1 MKLLASVGAL
11 VLGAGV
17 LASGV
22 VAPATAEQ
30 TADRTMQVG
39 STDPVGACDEEV
51 GDNFSAACDLPG
63 ARLAGIEPARP
74 RISSGEVDRSGNM
87 RQVAR
92 VRLAGA
98 FTDDGDFGTDLT
110 FTGHYAIAG
119 NYEGFT
125 VYDIKKPEK
134 PKQVAQV
141 VCPGSQNDVSVYRDL
156 LILSVDSL
164 RNNDTCDNTSA
175 SMGLPVPTPNP
186 DAWEGIRVFDIS
198 NPLEPEFVT
207 SVLTEC
213 GSHTHTLAPAAAG
226 KTVYVYVSSYGP
238 SPALPNCQ
246 PPHDSI
252 SVVKV
257 PVAHPERS
265 RVVSQPVLFPDG
277 GTTDDDY
284 SSDTS
289 GCHDITAYPKR
300 DLAAGACMGD
310 GILLDI
316 SDRANPLVIDSVR
329 DTKNFAFWHSATFSN
344 SGRTVV
350 FTDELG
356 GGGGPECNKQVG
368 KKRGAD
374 GIYEVKNR
382 RLKFRSYYKI
392 SRVQSDTE
400 NCVAH
405 NGSLVPVKGRDIMVQ
420 AWYQGGTSVWEFT
433 NPRKPKELAY
443 FDRGAISDKQLVLG
457 GSWSSYW
464 YNGYIYSSDITR
476 GLEVFKVTAPWAAKA
491 SKVKQSV
498 FNAQSQ
504 PSFNG

>member
-1 MKLLASVGAL
+1 MTLPSRLAALGAL
-11 VLGAGV
+11 VLTAGV
-17 LASGV
+17 LSAGV
-22 VAPATAEQ
+22 VSPATAEP
-30 TADRTMQVG
+30 TASAPACG
-39 STDPVGACDEEV
+39 SAQEAALAAVD
-51 GDNFSAACDLPG
+51 DNFAAACDQPG
-63 ARLAGIEPARP
+63 ARLAGIEPATPKVR
-74 RISSGEVDRSGNM
+74 SGQVDRSRNM

-92 VRLAGA
+92 VPLAGA

-125 VYDIKKPEK
+125 VYDIKNPRKPRR
-134 PKQVAQV
+134 VAQV
-141 VCPGSQNDVSVYRDL
+141 VCPGSQNDVSVYQDL
-156 LILSVDSL
+156 LVVSVDSL
-164 RNNDTCDNTSA
+164 RSNDTCDNQPA
-175 SMGLPVPTPNP
+175 SSGLPVPLPTPGS
-186 DAWEGIRVFDIS
+186 WEGIRVFDIS
-198 NPLEPEFVT
+198 KPAKPRFVT

-213 GSHTHTLAPAAAG
+213 GSHTHTLAPAAGG
-226 KTVYVYVSSYGP
+226 KTVFVYVSSYGP
-238 SPALPNCQ
+238 SPVLPNCQ
-246 PPHDSI
+246 PPHDTI

-277 GTTDDDY
+277 GTTGGGY
-284 SSDTS
+284 SAETS

-316 SDRANPLVIDSVR
+316 SNRARPTVIDRVR
-329 DTKNFAFWHSATFSN
+329 DTRNFAFWHSATFSN

-374 GIYEVKNR
+374 GVYRVRNR
-382 RLKFRSYYKI
+382 QLEFRSYYKMP
-392 SRVQSDTE
+392 RVQSDTE

-433 NPRKPKELAY
+433 NPRRPKELAH
-443 FDRGAISDKQLVLG
+443 FDRGAISDSNLVLG

-464 YNGYIYSSDITR
+464 YNGFVYSSDITR
-476 GLEVFKVTAPWAAKA
+476 GLEVFKIDAPWARRA